1 MLLRIIAVA
10 ATAALVGACGSSA
23 KDDTPIADAGAD
35 AAAAAAAGAGGT
47 PGIGEAGLPTPGGPG
62 AAAAEDPAAMPGS
75 ADDFVLNVGDR
86 VLFATDAYELTGEA
100 REILERQALWLSRY
114 PELSIT
120 VTGHADERGTRDYN
134 LALGERRAATVR
146 DYLAALGVDVRRMTT
161 VSYGKER
168 PVDPRSVP
176 DAWAKNRRAVTRID
190 GAEVSAR
197 PIN

>member
-1 MLLRIIAVA
+1 MLVRIIAVA
-10 ATAALVGACGSSA
+10 AVAALLGACGSSA
-23 KDDTPIADAGAD
+23 KDDTPVPAAGAD
-35 AAAAAAAGAGGT
+35 GAETAAAGAGGA

-62 AAAAEDPAAMPGS
+62 AAAEDPAVMPGS
-75 ADDFVLNVGDR
+75 AEDFVINVGDR

-114 PELSIT
+114 PGLSIT
-120 VTGHADERGTRDYN
+120 VVGHADERGTRDYN

-146 DYLAALGVDVRRMTT
+146 DYLAALGMDVRRMTT

-176 DAWAKNRRAVTRID
+176 DAWAQNRRAVTRID
-190 GAEVSAR
+190 GAELSGR
-197 PIN
+197 PTN

>member
-10 ATAALVGACGSSA
+10 AAAALVGACGSSA
-23 KDDTPIADAGAD
+23 DKDAPLP
-35 AAAAAAAGAGGT
+35 AAGAEAAESAAPGAGGA

-62 AAAAEDPAAMPGS
+62 AAAEDPPVMPGS
-75 ADDFVLNVGDR
+75 ADDFVINVGDR

-114 PELSIT
+114 PELAVT

-146 DYLAALGVDVRRMTT
+146 DYLAALGVDARRMKT

-168 PVDPRSVP
+168 PVDPRSAP
-176 DAWAKNRRAVTRID
+176 EAWAKNRRAVTRID
-190 GAEVSAR
+190 GAEAPLR